1 MIIRPTSVKQMI
13 SRSNIWSMIGMRPD
27 ASSVISKKTSV
38 WVEKM
43 VVDWERRRRRM
54 RAQPK
59 RPEVGYHEDELWLH
73 GF

>member
-54 RAQPK
+54 R
-59 RPEVGYHEDELWLH
+59 EVGYHEDELWLH